1 MMLIKGIY
9 SAAISFLVIRK
20 LKRSFLFL
28 LCFPFA
34 SILKFLFSKKNFCL
48 MLCMFPLVIV
58 NLIVIVKTEL
68 KKGDRSFRL
77 TNGQDLIIKITI
89 KKLIGK
95 TKEKKKKERIN
106 LQVIDLCWTKK

>member
-1 MMLIKGIY
+1 
-9 SAAISFLVIRK
+9 
-20 LKRSFLFL
+20 
-28 LCFPFA
+28 
-34 SILKFLFSKKNFCL
+34 
-48 MLCMFPLVIV
+48 MLCMFSLVIV

-95 TKEKKKKERIN
+95 KKKEKERKN
-106 LQVIDLCWTKK
+106 KLTSYRSMLDKKMRGLLYYCA

>member
-1 MMLIKGIY
+1 
-9 SAAISFLVIRK
+9 
-20 LKRSFLFL
+20 
-28 LCFPFA
+28 
-34 SILKFLFSKKNFCL
+34 
-48 MLCMFPLVIV
+48 MLCMFSLVIV

-95 TKEKKKKERIN
+95 KKRKEKERKNKLTSCRSLLDKKMRG
-106 LQVIDLCWTKK
+106 LLYYCA